1 MSAEEKEKALEAFF
15 ENQKKVIIAFSGGAD
30 SSLLASAAMSAA
42 MSAATSAAGAAPL
55 AVTVKTEL
63 VSCREIENARAA
75 AEEIGIRHVII
86 EKEMLKNPDIENNRQ
101 NRCYA
106 CKKELLT
113 SLLEYAAE
121 NGFETVVEGTNESD
135 RLLNETGKVP
145 RPGLTFISEQ
155 KERQKERQN
164 KNENKNESKKENG
177 GPVLMTP
184 LIDLKITK
192 EDVRELLKRR
202 NLSVSG
208 KPAGSCLATRFP
220 YDSKLTPG
228 LLKTI
233 GAAEEMLAKTGA
245 KQIRIRRHTDA
256 AGRNIARIEVGS
268 DEGGLFFDEKNKM
281 KIDEL
286 ISFLKQN
293 GFVYVTADLEGFRS
307 GSMDI

>member
-1 MSAEEKEKALEAFF
+1 MTAEKKEKALEAFF

-30 SSLLASAAMSAA
+30 SSLLASAAMSAT
-42 MSAATSAAGAAPL
+42 MSAACIVSL

-63 VSCREIENARAA
+63 VSNREIENARAA

-106 CKKELLT
+106 CKKELLI

-135 RLLNETGKVP
+135 RLLNETGKIP
-145 RPGLTFISEQ
+145 RPGLAFISEQ
-155 KERQKERQN
+155 KERQ
-164 KNENKNESKKENG
+164 SKKETG

-184 LIDLKITK
+184 LTDLKITK

-202 NLSVSG
+202 NLSAAG
-208 KPAGSCLATRFP
+208 KPSGSCLATRLP
-220 YDSKLTPG
+220 YNSKLTPS

-233 GAAEEMLAKTGA
+233 GTAEEILAETGA
-245 KQIRIRRHTDA
+245 KQIRVRCHTDA
-256 AGRNIARIEVGS
+256 AGRNMARIEVGS
-268 DEGGLFFDEKNKM
+268 DEGGIFFDGKNKE
-281 KIDEL
+281 KADKL

-293 GFVYVTADLEGFRS
+293 GFAYVTVDLEGFRS